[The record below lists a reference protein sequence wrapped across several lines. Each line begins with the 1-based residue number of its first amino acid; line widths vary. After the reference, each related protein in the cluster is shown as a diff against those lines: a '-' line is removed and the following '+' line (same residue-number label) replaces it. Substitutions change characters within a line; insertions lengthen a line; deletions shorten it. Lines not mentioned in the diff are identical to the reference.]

1 MSNQPSTSAAY
12 YQQRRWSDSEE
23 GSSGDD
29 DRGRMATSTREIPA
43 KNKSAG
49 GVDHSE
55 VSDENGS
62 DNDEVEA
69 PSERRGQGKPGK
81 DGVKSCAQLQ
91 ARSDGGQLAKKPK
104 AKPGFFDGPPP
115 GEETDNGEEEDEEST
130 TQPLI
135 RSRKG
140 RLAKKPK
147 GRFAKKTKAPSPDA
161 SPRPAR
167 ESDDSEDEEVMQP
180 PKKKKATVLTA
191 EQAKN
196 RKKLNDLNRKKTA
209 QWNAAENLQAARDQ
223 ERTAKRVRPL
233 NRYIQNRPPSP
244 EMESDE
250 EPKLP
255 PPPPTEK
262 QLAARLAAN
271 EKRRRKDRER
281 KEKREQMLAR
291 KRETERKRRLDP
303 SAFPMSMGRG
313 SIEGVPSTRTTDR
326 TGRTTTWEQWRR
338 VIWYDEEEKAK
349 EWKRRV
355 KENNKPIHQSKPRTG
370 PAANNG
376 IYAAESMRQLEK
388 EEKNGFKN
396 VTHRTKKK
404 EETDSEEDDAEPKSR
419 YHSAKTLKILED
431 EFKNAQYLDVKT
443 TRRLVRITK
452 LKSRQISNWF
462 ANTRRKVQQKF
473 KNGKIAELPK
483 QMKALEEMNEERK
496 ERGEHLRM
504 KKERWESDDDSEDE
518 EEDVDDEETQD
529 DEEDVEE
536 GEDDNE
542 EDDGNRR
549 NQMKKV
555 IDHLS
560 TEGYPVYPGWR

>member
-12 YQQRRWSDSEE
+12 YQQRRWTDNEESSSD
-23 GSSGDD
+23 DD

-43 KNKSAG
+43 KNDSAG

-55 VSDENGS
+55 ESDENGS

-69 PSERRGQGKPGK
+69 PSERRGQGRPVKY
-81 DGVKSCAQLQ
+81 GVKSCAQLQ

-115 GEETDNGEEEDEEST
+115 GEETDNGEEEEDEEST

-140 RLAKKPK
+140 RFAKKPK

-161 SPRPAR
+161 SQSPAR
-167 ESDDSEDEEVMQP
+167 ESDDSEDEELMQP
-180 PKKKKATVLTA
+180 PMKKKATVLTA

-209 QWNAAENLQAARDQ
+209 QWN
-223 ERTAKRVRPL
+223 RTAKRVRPL

-244 EMESDE
+244 EMETDE

-291 KRETERKRRLDP
+291 KRETERMRRLFP
-303 SAFPMSMGRG
+303 STFLRKPARG
-313 SIEGVPSTRTTDR
+313 SIDGCPSTRTTDR
-326 TGRTTTWEQWRR
+326 TGYTTTWEQWKH

-355 KENNKPIHQSKPRTG
+355 KENNKPIHKSKPRTG
-370 PAANNG
+370 PPANKG
-376 IYAAESMRQLEK
+376 IYAAESRKQLEK
-388 EEKNGFKN
+388 EEKNGFKT

-404 EETDSEEDDAEPKSR
+404 EETDSEEEDDQKLIKKSR

-431 EFKNAQYLDVKT
+431 EFKNAQYLDEDT

-504 KKERWESDDDSEDE
+504 KKEKWESDDDSEDE